1 MNYMLSN
8 EELQLKIEQQESLI
22 KELSTKL
29 EDWNKEQLKYPLDPN
44 TQKMI
49 FDYSSSSTVTADFLG
64 LGDVDNTSDATKNS
78 AVAVLENKTI
88 KRRVGTTSSASSLTI
103 AADTYDVYRITAL
116 AANLTINSPSG
127 TVYDGQPLLI
137 TIKDNGTA
145 RTLTW
150 NSVFRVIGTTLP
162 STTVINKYNVIGCVW
177 NNGDSKWD
185 VLMAL
190 QES

>member
-22 KELSTKL
+22 KELSSKL

-49 FDYSSSSTVTADFLG
+49 FDYSSSSTVTADSLG

-150 NSVFRVIGTTLP
+150 NSIFRVIGTTLP

>member
-22 KELSTKL
+22 KELSAKL

-49 FDYSSSSTVTADFLG
+49 FDYSSSSTVTADSIG

-88 KRRVGTTSSASSLTI
+88 KRRVGTTASTSSLTI
-103 AADTYDVYRITAL
+103 AADTYDVYRVTAL

>member
-1 MNYMLSN
+1 MSYMLSN

-22 KELSTKL
+22 KELSSRL
-29 EDWNKEQLKYPLDPN
+29 ENWDKEQLKYPLDPN

-49 FDYSSSSTVTADFLG
+49 FDYSSSSTVTAASIG
-64 LGDVDNTSDATKNS
+64 LGDVNNTSDATKNS

-103 AADTYDVYRITAL
+103 AADSYDAYRITAL

-137 TIKDNGTA
+137 SIKDNGTA
-145 RTLTW
+145 RTITW
-150 NSVFRVIGTTLP
+150 NSVFRVVGTTLP
-162 STTVINKYNVIGCVW
+162 TTTVINKYNVIGCVW

>member
-1 MNYMLSN
+1 MSYMLSN

-22 KELSTKL
+22 KELSSRL
-29 EDWNKEQLKYPLDPN
+29 ENWDKEQLKYPLDPN

-49 FDYSSSSTVTADFLG
+49 FDYSSSSTVTAASIG

-103 AADTYDVYRITAL
+103 AADSYDAYRITAL

-137 TIKDNGTA
+137 SIKDNGTA
-145 RTLTW
+145 RTITW
-150 NSVFRVIGTTLP
+150 NSVFRVVGTTLP
-162 STTVINKYNVIGCVW
+162 TTTVINKYNVIGCVW

>member
-49 FDYSSSSTVTADFLG
+49 FDYSSSSTVTADSLG

>member
-1 MNYMLSN
+1 MLSN

-22 KELSTKL
+22 KELSSRL
-29 EDWNKEQLKYPLDPN
+29 ENWDKEQLKYPLDPN

-49 FDYSSSSTVTADFLG
+49 FDYSSSSTVTAASIG

-103 AADTYDVYRITAL
+103 AADSYDAYRITAL

-137 TIKDNGTA
+137 SIKDNGTA
-145 RTLTW
+145 RTITW
-150 NSVFRVIGTTLP
+150 NSVFRVVGTTLP
-162 STTVINKYNVIGCVW
+162 TTTVINKYNVIGCVW